1 MATQTATSPEAVVP
15 PGGQAHPGGAAGNS
29 NCTTGETATG
39 TTELG
44 RIDIKKLEFWEQ
56 DHAKAWEEKA
66 TGPRILRKKAD
77 HNPLRARPKRP
88 KVERWTLEK
97 SSPRGD
103 GPTGTAQLRSATR
116 VTRTQQPRTSHNR
129 TPSTFT
135 LTAGP
140 VDLWLRT
147 RTTAEGLFLE
157 TCRGTVEPTIVT
169 LYQTPLAGRQHA
181 RTAATIVSASTEA
194 SGQLSPVETRVVQAL
209 IHRALGGSLTR
220 REINLLAQVRALE

>member
-1 MATQTATSPEAVVP
+1 M
-15 PGGQAHPGGAAGNS
+15 
-29 NCTTGETATG
+29 
-39 TTELG
+39 
-44 RIDIKKLEFWEQ
+44 
-56 DHAKAWEEKA
+56 
-66 TGPRILRKKAD
+66 
-77 HNPLRARPKRP
+77 
-88 KVERWTLEK
+88 
-97 SSPRGD
+97 
-103 GPTGTAQLRSATR
+103 R
-116 VTRTQQPRTSHNR
+116 VTRTQPQRSIRNS

-220 REINLLAQVRALE
+220 REINLLAQVRAIE